1 MGVIAWQVETAH
13 PAKHAKCFSI
23 WYNPRKLKSM
33 AEIERHP
40 LQVPSKTSKL
50 KPQLLLIS
58 PLLEKTP
65 GVSEK
70 VVEAYTNLDSR

>member
-1 MGVIAWQVETAH
+1 
-13 PAKHAKCFSI
+13 
-23 WYNPRKLKSM
+23 M

-70 VVEAYTNLDSR
+70 VVEAYTHLDSR